1 MTSSQCS
8 FVHMRSYKSA
18 HITVTLVFLLN
29 LRDSVY
35 TTGHLSQVYYGI
47 FEIIQFS
54 MCAYVCV
61 PRLLKTIHAK
71 KPEQLAFCDLCT
83 NDLCHVIKDFITANK
98 GHEHSTMSLLQC
110 I

>member
-1 MTSSQCS
+1 MY
-8 FVHMRSYKSA
+8 H
-18 HITVTLVFLLN
+18 TVTLVFLLS
-29 LRDSVY
+29 LHDSVY
-35 TTGHLSQVYYGI
+35 TTGHLSQAYYGI

-54 MCAYVCV
+54 MCAVCV
-61 PRLLKTIHAK
+61 PRLLKSIHAK

-98 GHEHSTMSLLQC
+98 ERSTISLLQC